1 MNLKSKLTSLT
12 CFVFLCIVLVG
23 CGPNYS
29 GEQRYPLSGRV
40 TFNGEEV
47 DRGNISF
54 LPTDPDSQRPAG
66 GRFEDGAYSFDEEFG
81 ANAGQY
87 KVDIRWAKKTG
98 AKFTDRLGNVDD
110 VRTEGLPAEFNTAS
124 TLTVDVGPGQTKF
137 DFDLKSDKKPPK
149 PRKNTGGDMPPYE

>member
-1 MNLKSKLTSLT
+1 MNLKSILSSLA
-12 CFVFLCIVLVG
+12 CPVLLCIVLVG

-47 DRGNISF
+47 DMGNIAF
-54 LPTDPDSQRPAG
+54 LPTDPERQRPAG

-81 ANAGQY
+81 ANAGKY
-87 KVDIRWAKKTG
+87 MVDIRWPKKTG
-98 AKFTDRLGNVDD
+98 VTFTNSFGFEED
-110 VRTEGLPAEFNTAS
+110 VREEVVPAEFNIAT
-124 TLTVDVGPGQTKF
+124 TLTVDVGPGQTNF

-149 PRKNTGGDMPPYE
+149 PRKNTGGNMPPYE